1 MLLKIITKNKNNP
14 YYLITISIFILL
26 KFIYTLST
34 TNHLIFI
41 LKPTSALI
49 GLITNSKG
57 EFITESGYLHQ
68 KLAILINKSCS
79 GFNFWI
85 LCFTMLAFLT
95 FQFLEKKIY
104 KIIALPILLFMTYI
118 LTVSVNTSRILFS
131 IFIDNTI
138 KNMTG
143 YTKTNWLHQAEGVFI
158 YLSFLIII
166 YLCFN
171 FILKKIRHFYAT
183 ST

>member
-1 MLLKIITKNKNNP
+1 MPLKIITKNSP

-26 KFIYTLST
+26 KFIYTLSN
-34 TNHLIFI
+34 TNYLIFI
-41 LKPTSALI
+41 LKPTSTLI
-49 GLITNSKG
+49 ELVTNSKG
-57 EFITESGYLHQ
+57 EFVTESGYLHK
-68 KLAILINKSCS
+68 KLTILINKSCS
-79 GFNFWI
+79 GFNFWL
-85 LCFTMLAFLT
+85 LCFTMLAFLA
-95 FQFLEKKIY
+95 FQFLERRIHKIVV
-104 KIIALPILLFMTYI
+104 LPILLFSTYV
-118 LTVSVNTSRILFS
+118 LTIGVNTSRILFS